1 MKPEKFV
8 SALSQIDEKY
18 IRAMLEDDGTAAF
31 ADETGKAEAQPLS
44 AVQTAAFA
52 DSTPK
57 IQHEKTGS
65 RILRY
70 MILIGSAAACLFG
83 ISKLMLLNR
92 QPTQNE
98 FVEDT
103 MPVTTALTEL
113 PADEQN
119 TETDSSKKHV
129 QTVTVTGTVTAAV
142 EEPEPHTSAVT
153 DSQPAQTAAAGTAAP
168 AQTAANSLTAKT
180 AAAASTTVTTAVTSA
195 TTTTT
200 TTRSA
205 PYKTYPYKREPQEYY
220 LPPIGRCGT
229 VVKETYNGNYGENTL
244 YVYLPF
250 GYDENTPYNIVY
262 LLYDEMKEYKADSEY
277 WFDNHNEN
285 LDVLL
290 DNMIVNGEIEPM
302 IVVAVRYTDS
312 TPDMCAEM
320 RDAVIPFTE
329 SKYSTFAASSSE
341 ADLQASRSHRAY
353 GSFFSEAQTAWD
365 QFMQN
370 LDLFAYYMPL
380 SEANSG
386 GTAPITDAVER
397 FGYPIDAYHIFTACG
412 SGHSP
417 FTDMNEMIRVMKDD
431 PHFVMS
437 DSFDDGNLMYMPCES
452 GTDWYNTIRA
462 FFYNGLMQLFRQ

>member
-18 IRAMLEDDGTAAF
+18 IRAMLEDDGTTAF

-44 AVQTAAFA
+44 AVQAAASA

-113 PADEQN
+113 PADEHN

-129 QTVTVTGTVTAAV
+129 QTVTVTGTVTTAV
-142 EEPEPHTSAVT
+142 EEPEQHTSAVT
-153 DSQPAQTAAAGTAAP
+153 DSQPAQTAAADTAAP

-180 AAAASTTVTTAVTSA
+180 TAAASTTVTTAVTSV
-195 TTTTT
+195 TTATT

-244 YVYLPF
+244 FVYLPF

-262 LLYDEMKEYKADSEY
+262 LLYDDTAAFISDSEY
-277 WFDNHNEN
+277 WFDERNEN
-285 LDVLL
+285 MDVLL
-290 DNMIVNGEIEPM
+290 DNMIANGEIEPM

-312 TPDMCAEM
+312 SPDMCAEM

-329 SKYSTFAASSSE
+329 SKYSTFAASASE
-341 ADLQASRSHRAY
+341 ADLQASRSHRAF
-353 GSFFSEAQTAWD
+353 GSFFSKAQTTWD

-397 FGYPIDAYHIFTACG
+397 FGYPNDAYHIFTACG

-417 FTDMNEMIRVMKDD
+417 FTDMNEMIRIMKDD

-437 DSFDDGNLMYMPCES
+437 DSFDDGNLMYMPCEG